1 MDDDGWRFCAVCLR
15 ISQGFHAIMFIRSLA
30 VAAAL
35 ITSLPVHAH
44 RYQLEQL
51 LIDHPFARAT
61 VPGQT
66 SGAAYLTIENK
77 GNGTDR
83 LMSASAPAAKSVEIH
98 TMSMDGNVMRMRR
111 VDSVEIKQGE
121 TVSMKPGAGHHLM
134 MLGLRAPLKV
144 GEKIPVTLTFEK
156 AGKVDV
162 SVAVEEA
169 NVPAKPAEH
178 GGAHAHH

>member
-1 MDDDGWRFCAVCLR
+1 
-15 ISQGFHAIMFIRSLA
+15 MFIRFLA

-35 ITSLPVHAH
+35 ITSVQVHAH
-44 RYQLEQL
+44 SYQAAQL

-77 GNGTDR
+77 GSGTDR
-83 LMSASAPAAKSVEIH
+83 LMSASAPAAKTVEIH

-111 VDSVEIKQGE
+111 VEWIEIKAGE
-121 TVSMKPGAGHHLM
+121 TVSMKPGAGYHLM
-134 MLGLRAPLKV
+134 LLGLRGPLKV

-162 SVAVEEA
+162 SVAVEDA
-169 NVPAKPAEH
+169 TTTAKPAEH
-178 GGAHAHH
+178 GGAHVHH